1 MGLYEMIFLDETGN
15 DTADGRLH
23 HKRANISVRIYD
35 TMGHLVNTLSKG
47 EIPSGEHRVRWNGQN
62 SQGLSMASGTYFL
75 KIEAGSEL
83 VVRPMTLLK

>member
-1 MGLYEMIFLDETGN
+1 
-15 DTADGRLH
+15 
-23 HKRANISVRIYD
+23 
-35 TMGHLVNTLSKG
+35 MGHLVNTLSKG

-62 SQGLSMASGTYFL
+62 SQGLSMASGTYFV